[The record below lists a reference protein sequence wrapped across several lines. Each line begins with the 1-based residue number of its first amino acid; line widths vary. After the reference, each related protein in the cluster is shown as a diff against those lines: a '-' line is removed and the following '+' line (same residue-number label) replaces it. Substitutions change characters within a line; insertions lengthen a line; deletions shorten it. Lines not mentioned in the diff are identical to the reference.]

1 MSRKWNT
8 PTAAESSAKKRRLA
22 TTSDSLATNSNT
34 ESVRSR
40 TWSQSRQVTRTNT
53 SQRAHDDLEQP
64 LALHLLV
71 AEANL
76 DPAANTSHPASP
88 GATESYT
95 SLYSADETISDVVIR
110 PTLNNIVVDMP
121 GAATQSFVPEYLPT
135 LSPVLAAN
143 HITSAPTLSRPLP
156 FQYLPSHTATARN
169 RPKKPTMA
177 FKYAIYRIVN
187 NNDYSSWVKWS
198 DNGDQLLIGNWE
210 FFVDI
215 LVDMG
220 FSMSGRTS
228 AMRNF
233 YSHGFKLKSDGRH
246 RIPDKNGVVWTVLQH
261 DKFIRDKPE
270 LLKEIIRT
278 VSPRKN

>member
-1 MSRKWNT
+1 
-8 PTAAESSAKKRRLA
+8 
-22 TTSDSLATNSNT
+22 
-34 ESVRSR
+34 
-40 TWSQSRQVTRTNT
+40 
-53 SQRAHDDLEQP
+53 
-64 LALHLLV
+64 
-71 AEANL
+71 
-76 DPAANTSHPASP
+76 
-88 GATESYT
+88 
-95 SLYSADETISDVVIR
+95 
-110 PTLNNIVVDMP
+110 
-121 GAATQSFVPEYLPT
+121 
-135 LSPVLAAN
+135 
-143 HITSAPTLSRPLP
+143 
-156 FQYLPSHTATARN
+156 
-169 RPKKPTMA
+169 
-177 FKYAIYRIVN
+177 IVN

-246 RIPDKNGVVWTVLQH
+246 RIPDENGVVWTVLQH